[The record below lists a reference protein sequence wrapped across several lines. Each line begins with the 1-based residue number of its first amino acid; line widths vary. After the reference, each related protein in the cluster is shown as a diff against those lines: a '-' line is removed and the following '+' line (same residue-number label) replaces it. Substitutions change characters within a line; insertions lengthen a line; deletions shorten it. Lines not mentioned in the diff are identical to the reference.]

1 MRPTSLSK
9 FRFILDSSVPGVCN
23 FRQELWMP
31 KLLDRE
37 YYQVWLDAGAKS
49 MEDRCRVET
58 QKILAEHKPE
68 PIPVDLDRALNE
80 TVRAARLSLPR
91 Q

>member
-1 MRPTSLSK
+1 MRPTYLSK

-37 YYQVWLDAGAKS
+37 YYQAWLDAGAKS
-49 MEDRCRVET
+49 MEDRCKART
-58 QKILAEHKPE
+58 RTILEEHEPE
-68 PIPVDLDRALNE
+68 PISDDLDRALAE
-80 TVRAARLSLPR
+80 IVKGAR
-91 Q
+91 QQ